1 MLSDRQW
8 KRNKGNSIVL
18 SDLVYKEVNNVPKIF
33 YNDISVGDNIK
44 ITKKNGKR
52 YMNLGNT
59 CKGHT
64 FIVTRINEIK
74 KYDSDTIFMNK
85 EHPSEYVVL
94 AFGILDKSIK
104 NQEKQWSKEDVDG
117 LLKCKKNIVD
127 EGKHFESKGTYIHFG
142 NVGLF
147 GRNKINN
154 DSSVSTYVCM
164 KGKEDKAESYEEE
177 VAAVLETAVN
187 QISKYVPIVESIIA
201 PVFSIA
207 YRLQEKYGS
216 ICLEQVKS
224 TESGLWQSSICVNAQ
239 TRIFHTEK
247 DSTYTVITVPLQKKK
262 YNRYEFL
269 FKINE
274 SNTLVFNML
283 QGLSFFFSAK
293 FLTHRQA
300 CCQTD
305 SMQDY
310 HPFFNFSSYG
320 NAKLFSHCRCS
331 FQRNMKKKKVKN

>member
-1 MLSDRQW
+1 M
-8 KRNKGNSIVL
+8 L
-18 SDLVYKEVNNVPKIF
+18 SDLVYKKVNNVPKIF

-262 YNRYEFL
+262 HNRYEFL

-274 SNTLVFNML
+274 SNALVFNML
-283 QGLSFFFSAK
+283 QGLFF
-293 FLTHRQA
+293 L
-300 CCQTD
+300 
-305 SMQDY
+305 
-310 HPFFNFSSYG
+310 
-320 NAKLFSHCRCS
+320 LFC
-331 FQRNMKKKKVKN
+331 KVFDT